1 MTLHQ
6 AALSQ
11 PHPHVSS
18 IGKPQPI
25 ARSQD
30 EPNIPAPVS
39 RASCSVSESS
49 EYCFYALADNYGNQ
63 GKGGRAY
70 RYVRGGSFDF
80 SFRKAAA
87 GSIPVDLL
95 FDPPT
100 DLATTRRS
108 VRVVGGS
115 SSLVVRV
122 NRKTMRV
129 AMSRAWL

>member
-1 MTLHQ
+1 
-6 AALSQ
+6 
-11 PHPHVSS
+11 V
-18 IGKPQPI
+18 
-25 ARSQD
+25 
-30 EPNIPAPVS
+30 
-39 RASCSVSESS
+39 
-49 EYCFYALADNYGNQ
+49 
-63 GKGGRAY
+63 RAY
-70 RYVRGGSFDF
+70 RFVRGGSFDF
-80 SFRKAAA
+80 SLRKAAA
-87 GSIPVDLL
+87 GFIPVDLL